1 MVGRLM
7 KRQAGRALP
16 QSAIL
21 RGRFFLMVG
30 RLMKRQAGRA
40 EHFVAGIAALGMGL
54 AHVRVTV
61 AATLAGIVAAW
72 ITGRVL
78 NT

>member
-1 MVGRLM
+1 
-7 KRQAGRALP
+7 
-16 QSAIL
+16 
-21 RGRFFLMVG
+21 MVG